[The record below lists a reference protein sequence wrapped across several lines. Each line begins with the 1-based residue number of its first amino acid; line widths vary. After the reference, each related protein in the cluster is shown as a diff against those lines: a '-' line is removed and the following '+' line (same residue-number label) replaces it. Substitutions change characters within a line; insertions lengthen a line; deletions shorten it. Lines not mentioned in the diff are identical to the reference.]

1 MAPWCYRIQ
10 EALEIGSAGDA
21 EAVDAQDEK
30 EGLFL
35 RRGVFKGIIQDL
47 MGVVQK
53 EYINRHPASKALVTR
68 MTLTSAVYDDLQQK
82 SFQLLHRV
90 MQDANAVASLVR
102 GKIVVNEVDVAVSEA
117 RDLQAPL
124 HNCIASFRS
133 SCGSTQQQ
141 VLQRV
146 SDYVLR
152 KTARECNT
160 VRTKSD
166 GLEAM
171 RRVLG
176 NFWC

>member
-47 MGVVQK
+47 MGAVQK
-53 EYINRHPASKALVTR
+53 EYINGHPASKALATR

-90 MQDANAVASLVR
+90 MQDANAVA
-102 GKIVVNEVDVAVSEA
+102 
-117 RDLQAPL
+117 
-124 HNCIASFRS
+124 
-133 SCGSTQQQ
+133 
-141 VLQRV
+141 
-146 SDYVLR
+146 
-152 KTARECNT
+152 
-160 VRTKSD
+160 
-166 GLEAM
+166 
-171 RRVLG
+171 
-176 NFWC
+176 